1 MRLLFLIVSGV
12 LIGLVLHIVSL
23 LAVPT
28 LAPRDAY
35 SRLAAFTVVNEA
47 AALDV
52 ADAEKSLPFLDPAFA
67 YMACRFDVS
76 SGPLQIRVPLAGRY
90 VAVSFHSRDGT
101 AFFSLN
107 DRSALGSILDIEM
120 RDQGDEESKALPLGA
135 GTIAVTSPTSTG
147 FVLVRA
153 FEHSQS
159 TAETLRNELSKTVC
173 RPRP

>member
-1 MRLLFLIVSGV
+1 MRWLFLIVSGV

-35 SRLAAFTVVNEA
+35 SRLAAFTGVNEA

-90 VAVSFHSRDGT
+90 VAVYSV
-101 AFFSLN
+101 
-107 DRSALGSILDIEM
+107 
-120 RDQGDEESKALPLGA
+120 DEEAL
-135 GTIAVTSPTSTG
+135 
-147 FVLVRA
+147 LVRVLLVT
-153 FEHSQS
+153 EGHRNWHRLLDD
-159 TAETLRNELSKTVC
+159 LR
-173 RPRP
+173 

>member
-1 MRLLFLIVSGV
+1 ERHARFRKRGADRAFSRRPAGRLDSGFARASFHDRSASLRYHRRRHLRRAQRAGTARYQADRLRLMRLLFLIVSGV

-35 SRLAAFTVVNEA
+35 SRLAAFTGVNEA

-90 VAVSFHSRDGT
+90 VAVSFHSRD
-101 AFFSLN
+101 
-107 DRSALGSILDIEM
+107 
-120 RDQGDEESKALPLGA
+120 
-135 GTIAVTSPTSTG
+135 
-147 FVLVRA
+147 
-153 FEHSQS
+153 
-159 TAETLRNELSKTVC
+159 
-173 RPRP
+173 